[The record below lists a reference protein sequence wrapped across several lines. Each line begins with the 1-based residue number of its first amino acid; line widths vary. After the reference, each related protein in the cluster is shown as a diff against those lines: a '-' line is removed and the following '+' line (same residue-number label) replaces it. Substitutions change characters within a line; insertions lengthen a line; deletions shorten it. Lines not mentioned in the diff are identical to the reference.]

1 MTPVERTT
9 EARIQDVRR
18 VLDAARVVHAMR
30 AHLAEEIAR
39 ATGLSPQGVELGFE
53 SLERD
58 ASDDELHA
66 LVARAGDTPRVHVI
80 LSANVFV
87 APVRAIAVARA
98 AAPRVAVRPSSR
110 DPTLAR
116 ALVDALAA
124 AGDDT
129 VALESDR
136 DVVSIAVGEIHVYGR
151 GETVSAVRAR
161 ARVPVR
167 AHGPG
172 MGIAAVSSEAGLDEA
187 ADGLAADVVAFDQRG
202 CLSPRVALV
211 EGDPA
216 RVASFAALLH
226 ERLRDWGNRVP
237 RGSLSPE
244 ERADAARW
252 LDAATFT
259 GECRTGVGHAVALAP
274 PVAPLAIP
282 PPGRH
287 VLIAGAPTLADAF
300 GRIAPFARFVVA
312 VGSDD
317 PSRVAALAP
326 SRARGLR
333 LGGMQ
338 RPPLDGPV
346 DLR

>member
-1 MTPVERTT
+1 VERTA
-9 EARIQDVRR
+9 EERIHDVRC
-18 VLDAARVVHAMR
+18 VLDAARVVHARR
-30 AHLAEEIAR
+30 ASLAAEIAR

-58 ASDDELHA
+58 AGDDELRA
-66 LVARAGDTPRVHVI
+66 LVARCGDAPRVHVI

-98 AAPRVAVRPSSR
+98 AAPRVTVRPSSR
-110 DPTLAR
+110 DPTLTR

-124 AGDDT
+124 AGDDS
-129 VALESDR
+129 VALEVDR
-136 DVVSIAVGEIHVYGR
+136 DVASIAAGEIHVYGR
-151 GETVSAVRAR
+151 GETVAAVKAR
-161 ARVPVR
+161 AHVLVR

-172 MGIAAVSSEAGLDEA
+172 MGIAAVSSKSGLGEAV
-187 ADGLAADVVAFDQRG
+187 DGLAADVVAFDQRG

-211 EGDPA
+211 AGDPA
-216 RVASFAALLH
+216 RAASFAALLH
-226 ERLRDWGNRVP
+226 DRLQDWSNRVP

-252 LDAATFT
+252 LDAAAFT

-274 PVAPLAIP
+274 PDAPLAVP

-287 VLIAGAPTLADAF
+287 VLVAGAPTLADAF

-317 PSRVAALAP
+317 PSRVAAVTPA
-326 SRARGLR
+326 RARVLR